1 MVYLASHLI
10 SNIQANR
17 NVELS
22 EDRFF
27 EAGNANA
34 LAQKIKEFI
43 DSPLSKEEKEKQISM
58 ITKKYDWEK
67 IAVRT
72 KRIYEEVL

>member
-1 MVYLASHLI
+1 MRLLK
-10 SNIQANR
+10 NPANR
-17 NVELS
+17 NVGLC

-43 DSPLSKEEKEKQISM
+43 DKPLSEKERRRQIDM
-58 ITKKYDWEK
+58 ITENYDWEK
-67 IAVRT
+67 IAFRT
-72 KRIYEEVL
+72 KRVYEEVL

>member
-1 MVYLASHLI
+1 MRLLK
-10 SNIQANR
+10 NPANR
-17 NVELS
+17 NVGLC

-43 DSPLSKEEKEKQISM
+43 DKPLNEEERGRQKNIIAE
-58 ITKKYDWEK
+58 KYDWEK
-67 IAVRT
+67 IAFRT
-72 KRIYEEVL
+72 KRVYEEVL